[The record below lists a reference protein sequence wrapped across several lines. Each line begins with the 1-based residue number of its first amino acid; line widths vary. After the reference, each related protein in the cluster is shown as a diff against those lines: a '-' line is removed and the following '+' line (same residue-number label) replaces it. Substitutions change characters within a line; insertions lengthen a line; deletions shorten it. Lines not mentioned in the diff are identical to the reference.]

1 MERISF
7 ILHEFAISSQKVD
20 RCAQIQIKLNILNI
34 YAYTQNSFRLKP
46 KLRSLKC
53 LKDNGSFL

>member
-7 ILHEFAISSQKVD
+7 ILHELAISSQKVD
-20 RCAQIQIKLNILNI
+20 RCAQTQIKLNVLNI

-46 KLRSLKC
+46 KLCSLKC